1 MCRSLRRRFGRDAD
15 ARPRSRASGQLLVLF
30 AVSIVVLTGI
40 TAIVVDVSWYWANT
54 LRVQR
59 AADAAALAG
68 AVWLPGQPVTAFST
82 ARAEAVKNGYTNG
95 VGSVVITPTQDS
107 VDPRELDVSVSAPV
121 NTFFMRVFGINTIT
135 ARRTATA
142 IFVQPVPMGSPQAYY
157 GVGCFFL
164 KAGGLPACT
173 NAATSNGASGISSP
187 GGGSLNSQGGWG
199 AIITKGGNE
208 QNGDAYAPANNGGGG
223 GFGGGGN
230 ALYDPN
236 GYYYL
241 AVVAQAG
248 GSIYAFDPGFCAM
261 GGNGSGGNYGA
272 GDHWIGGNTNPVST
286 YYTLYNTNGV
296 PALQSAWTQIS
307 SSGALFENQTA
318 SDTANG
324 GPATSTGSASMTG
337 CDAFHDSWWLVR
349 SGLAAG
355 TYAVQVQTTNPGGGA
370 INQNT
375 NAENMFSLLVG
386 SGGAPRVYG
395 SGRMA
400 TYNNLAGGLQKF
412 YLAQIDQATGAGKTA
427 QIDLFDPGD
436 VGGNA
441 FLKILNPDGGGQTYA
456 TFSYTTDGNCGVT
469 ATANGKPQSDS
480 CSGTNVTQIQTAN
493 AGSSSFNN
501 TWIHITIPL
510 PGTYGSGG
518 LWQGGWW
525 QIEYNVSS
533 GNDTT
538 TWQVSV
544 RGNPVHLIVP

>member
-1 MCRSLRRRFGRDAD
+1 M
-15 ARPRSRASGQLLVLF
+15 
-30 AVSIVVLTGI
+30 
-40 TAIVVDVSWYWANT
+40 
-54 LRVQR
+54 
-59 AADAAALAG
+59 
-68 AVWLPGQPVTAFST
+68 
-82 ARAEAVKNGYTNG
+82 
-95 VGSVVITPTQDS
+95 
-107 VDPRELDVSVSAPV
+107 
-121 NTFFMRVFGINTIT
+121 
-135 ARRTATA
+135 
-142 IFVQPVPMGSPQAYY
+142 
-157 GVGCFFL
+157 
-164 KAGGLPACT
+164 
-173 NAATSNGASGISSP
+173 
-187 GGGSLNSQGGWG
+187 
-199 AIITKGGNE
+199 
-208 QNGDAYAPANNGGGG
+208 
-223 GFGGGGN
+223 
-230 ALYDPN
+230 
-236 GYYYL
+236 
-241 AVVAQAG
+241 VAQAG

-272 GDHWIGGNTNPVST
+272 GDHWIAGNTNPVST

-296 PALQSAWTQIS
+296 PAMQSAWTQMS

-324 GPATSTGSASMTG
+324 GPAASTGSASMTG
-337 CDAFHDSWWLVR
+337 CDAFHDTWWLVR

-355 TYAVQVQTTNPGGGA
+355 TYAVQVQTTNPGSGA
-370 INQNT
+370 INQST
-375 NAENMFSLLVG
+375 NAENMFSLLVS
-386 SGGAPRVYG
+386 SGGSPRVYG

-412 YLAQIDQATGAGKTA
+412 YLAQIDAVTGAGKTA

-441 FLKILNPDGGGQTYA
+441 FLKILSPDGGGQSYA

-510 PGTYGSGG
+510 SGTYGSGG